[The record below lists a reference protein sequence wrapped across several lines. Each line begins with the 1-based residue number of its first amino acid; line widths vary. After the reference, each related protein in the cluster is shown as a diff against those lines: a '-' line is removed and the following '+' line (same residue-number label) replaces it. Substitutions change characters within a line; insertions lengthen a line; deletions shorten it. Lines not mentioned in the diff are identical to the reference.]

1 MSRPY
6 QGRSPCGE
14 RGLKSSPRRLTPL
27 TSASLPVRGAWI
39 EIQVI
44 VTPNAFCTS
53 LPVRGAWIEING
65 ACPKVGA
72 IRSRSPCGERGLKYN
87 IQSPMII
94 ALCRSPCGERGLKWL
109 ILWITR
115 LILRRSP
122 CGERGLKSAGRRALK
137 CFPRRSP
144 CGERGLKLLC
154 ELVVRR
160 RFRRSPCGERGL
172 KSLRRLVMRL
182 VSRRSPC
189 GERGLKYP
197 RSGPC
202 PTLPWSLPARGAWI
216 EMGRVSTTAF
226 CAWVAPRAGSVD

>member
-14 RGLKSSPRRLTPL
+14 GGLKSSPRRLPPL

-172 KSLRRLVMRL
+172 KYHRNS
-182 VSRRSPC
+182 C
-189 GERGLKYP
+189 GLCG
-197 RSGPC
+197 SS
-202 PTLPWSLPARGAWI
+202 SLPVRGAWI
-216 EMGRVSTTAF
+216 EMQPFLIHVEGRTSLPVRG
-226 CAWVAPRAGSVD
+226 AWIEMLSA

>member
-122 CGERGLKSAGRRALK
+122 CGERGLKYHRNS
-137 CFPRRSP
+137 
-144 CGERGLKLLC
+144 CGLC
-154 ELVVRR
+154 G
-160 RFRRSPCGERGL
+160 S
-172 KSLRRLVMRL
+172 S
-182 VSRRSPC
+182 
-189 GERGLKYP
+189 
-197 RSGPC
+197 
-202 PTLPWSLPARGAWI
+202 SLPVRGAWI
-216 EMGRVSTTAF
+216 EMQPFLIHVEGRTSLPVRGAWIEIVAALGDALGISSLPVRGAWIEISSVSPMSNAPM
-226 CAWVAPRAGSVD
+226 VAPRAGSVD

>member
-122 CGERGLKSAGRRALK
+122 CGERGLK
-137 CFPRRSP
+137 
-144 CGERGLKLLC
+144 LLC

-172 KSLRRLVMRL
+172 KYHRNSCGLCGSSSLPVRGAWIEILSNISCV
-182 VSRRSPC
+182 VVTPSRSPC
-189 GERGLKYP
+189 GERGLKFC
-197 RSGPC
+197 G
-202 PTLPWSLPARGAWI
+202 
-216 EMGRVSTTAF
+216 GRE
-226 CAWVAPRAGSVD
+226 

>member
-1 MSRPY
+1 MSKPY

-172 KSLRRLVMRL
+172 KYHRNS
-182 VSRRSPC
+182 C
-189 GERGLKYP
+189 GLCG
-197 RSGPC
+197 SS
-202 PTLPWSLPARGAWI
+202 SLPVRGAWI
-216 EMGRVSTTAF
+216 EMQPFLIHVEGRTSLPVRG
-226 CAWVAPRAGSVD
+226 AWIEMLSA

>member
-94 ALCRSPCGERGLKWL
+94 ALCRSPCGERGLKCK
-109 ILWITR
+109 
-115 LILRRSP
+115 P
-122 CGERGLKSAGRRALK
+122 SAYHARAL
-137 CFPRRSP
+137 
-144 CGERGLKLLC
+144 G
-154 ELVVRR
+154 
-160 RFRRSPCGERGL
+160 
-172 KSLRRLVMRL
+172 
-182 VSRRSPC
+182 
-189 GERGLKYP
+189 
-197 RSGPC
+197 
-202 PTLPWSLPARGAWI
+202 SLPVRGAWIEIGISLSTLYATQSLPVRGAWI
-216 EMGRVSTTAF
+216 EMM
-226 CAWVAPRAGSVD
+226 

>member
-1 MSRPY
+1 MIDFCAGRSPCGERGLKFCRARRNCQSPKR
-6 QGRSPCGE
+6 RSPCGE

-94 ALCRSPCGERGLKWL
+94 ALCRSPCGERGLKYH
-109 ILWITR
+109 R
-115 LILRRSP
+115 NG
-122 CGERGLKSAGRRALK
+122 CGL
-137 CFPRRSP
+137 
-144 CGERGLKLLC
+144 CG
-154 ELVVRR
+154 
-160 RFRRSPCGERGL
+160 S
-172 KSLRRLVMRL
+172 S
-182 VSRRSPC
+182 
-189 GERGLKYP
+189 
-197 RSGPC
+197 
-202 PTLPWSLPARGAWI
+202 SLPVRGAWI
-216 EMGRVSTTAF
+216 EMQPFLIHVEGRTSLPVRG
-226 CAWVAPRAGSVD
+226 AWIEMLSA

>member
-122 CGERGLKSAGRRALK
+122 CGERGLK
-137 CFPRRSP
+137 
-144 CGERGLKLLC
+144 LLC

-172 KSLRRLVMRL
+172 KYHRNS
-182 VSRRSPC
+182 C
-189 GERGLKYP
+189 GLCG
-197 RSGPC
+197 SS
-202 PTLPWSLPARGAWI
+202 SLPVRGAWI
-216 EMGRVSTTAF
+216 EMQPFLIHVEGRTSLPVRG
-226 CAWVAPRAGSVD
+226 AWIEMLSA

>member
-144 CGERGLKLLC
+144 GGGRGFK
-154 ELVVRR
+154 
-160 RFRRSPCGERGL
+160 F
-172 KSLRRLVMRL
+172 
-182 VSRRSPC
+182 
-189 GERGLKYP
+189 
-197 RSGPC
+197 
-202 PTLPWSLPARGAWI
+202 
-216 EMGRVSTTAF
+216 
-226 CAWVAPRAGSVD
+226 

>member
-94 ALCRSPCGERGLKWL
+94 ALCRSPCGERGLK
-109 ILWITR
+109 
-115 LILRRSP
+115 
-122 CGERGLKSAGRRALK
+122 
-137 CFPRRSP
+137 
-144 CGERGLKLLC
+144 LLC

-172 KSLRRLVMRL
+172 KYHRNS
-182 VSRRSPC
+182 C
-189 GERGLKYP
+189 GLCG
-197 RSGPC
+197 SS
-202 PTLPWSLPARGAWI
+202 SLPVRGAWI
-216 EMGRVSTTAF
+216 EMQPFLIHVEGRTSLPVRG
-226 CAWVAPRAGSVD
+226 AWIEMLSA